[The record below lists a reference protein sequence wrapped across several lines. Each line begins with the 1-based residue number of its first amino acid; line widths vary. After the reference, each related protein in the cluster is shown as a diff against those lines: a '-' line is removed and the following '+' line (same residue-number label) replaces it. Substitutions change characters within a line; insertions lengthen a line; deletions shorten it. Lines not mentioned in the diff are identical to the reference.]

1 MAKNLILLG
10 LPGAGKG
17 TQADL
22 IVKDYPT
29 VHIST
34 GDIFRANLANDTE
47 LGKQA
52 REYMDA
58 GNLVPD
64 EITNAMVADRLS
76 QADVQAAGFMLDG
89 YPRNEAQAAFLDKYL
104 AENGTSVSATLYFE
118 VSDSLLRERLLGRG
132 RADDTPEVID
142 NRLAVNK
149 AANLPLVDY
158 YQKAGVLHTID
169 GGQELAEVYHD
180 VKAVLD
186 NL

>member
-17 TQADL
+17 TQADF
-22 IVKDYPT
+22 IVKDYAT

-34 GDIFRANLANDTE
+34 GDIFRANLTNNTD
-47 LGKQA
+47 LGKKA

-58 GNLVPD
+58 GDLVPD

-76 QADVQAAGFMLDG
+76 QADVEKDGFMLDG
-89 YPRNEAQAAFLDKYL
+89 YPRNEAQAEFLDNYL
-104 AENGTSVSATLYFE
+104 TENGKSISATLYFK

-142 NRLAVNK
+142 NRLEVNK
-149 AANLPLVDY
+149 KANLPLVDY
-158 YQKAGVLHTID
+158 YDKAGVLNTID
-169 GGQELAEVYHD
+169 GGRELAEVYHD
-180 VKAVLD
+180 VRDVLD